1 MTALV
6 RASNLKLLM
15 DSANLMA
22 GVVRLDPWLAP
33 FEESLRRRYTKAQDW
48 ITAINQS
55 EGGLEKFSRVC
66 DPIPSLASH
75 ILTCLKGKE
84 KFGLNIDKQNNITYR
99 EWAPNATEA
108 FLIGEFSIS
117 LLFSHLQII
126 RS

>member
-6 RASNLKLLM
+6 HTSNLHYLM
-15 DSANLMA
+15 GSANFMV
-22 GVVRLDPWLAP
+22 GVVQLDPWLAP
-33 FEESLRRRYTKAQDW
+33 FEESLRRRYAKAQDW
-48 ITAINQS
+48 ITAINKS

-66 DPIPSLASH
+66 DPIPSLGSH

-99 EWAPNATEA
+99 EWAPNATQA

-117 LLFSHLQII
+117 LLFFPS
-126 RS
+126 SN

>member
-6 RASNLKLLM
+6 CTSNLNYLM

-22 GVVRLDPWLAP
+22 GVIQLDPWLAP
-33 FEESLRRRYTKAQDW
+33 FEESLRRRYAKAQDW
-48 ITAINQS
+48 ITAINKS

-99 EWAPNATEA
+99 EWAPNATQA

-117 LLFSHLQII
+117 LRFFPS
-126 RS
+126 SNW